1 MLHLAA
7 VNGDKAL
14 IRLFLDNG
22 ADVNAKNAEGMTPL
36 HKAGRGGVGNAMEV
50 GGILLQGGAN
60 INEVVQSGKYEG
72 KTILDFVEFM
82 YLSSS
87 REDFR
92 KSVVSYF
99 RKHGGKTGEELKAEG
114 K

>member
-1 MLHLAA
+1 M
-7 VNGDKAL
+7 
-14 IRLFLDNG
+14 
-22 ADVNAKNAEGMTPL
+22 NAKNAEGMTPL

-99 RKHGGKTGEELKAEG
+99 RKHGGKTGKELKAEG